1 VLSPPP
7 GLSCGSSGRIMR
19 VAWPD
24 IATAQAS
31 STGQE
36 CALQI
41 SKSSSNS
48 ERAPSR
54 DRVHAKTELVY
65 EIRNECKGYQ
75 IARREC
81 RTVALAQGESGD
93 RVPPPPECFPAH
105 GEQFANLALRVS
117 HRPQTIWS
125 MLPLQ
130 LVFFD
135 EFEPAM
141 F

>member
-1 VLSPPP
+1 M
-7 GLSCGSSGRIMR
+7 C
-19 VAWPD
+19 VAD
-24 IATAQAS
+24 FEKLI
-31 STGQE
+31 E
-36 CALQI
+36 
-41 SKSSSNS
+41 
-48 ERAPSR
+48 PSR

-117 HRPQTIWS
+117 HRPQNIWS

-141 F
+141 FWSFLTALCFKAGALRPWRLPESLILSRSDSQHDEAFG